1 MMKVYDLITKLP
13 IWKVILFIEEEINKQ
28 GGPKNATCFLIDF
41 KDLLRPV
48 TIEKKGRHI
57 NPWGIDTVMV
67 LCPTSYNHGE
77 WAIEFTCCMECN
89 RGLWNTPLVLLLKQA
104 KGKGFYLSRVFN
116 MKPGDKEM
124 NIISGCDVNIYDTL
138 GSFM

>member
-1 MMKVYDLITKLP
+1 MMRVYDLITKLP
-13 IWKVILFIEEEINKQ
+13 VWKVILFIEEEIDKH
-28 GGPKNATCFLIDF
+28 GGPRNVGGFLIDF

-48 TIEKKGRHI
+48 TIEKKGRNI

-67 LCPTSYNHGE
+67 FCPSQYNHDE

-89 RGLWNTPLVLLLKQA
+89 RGLWSTPLVLLLKQA
-104 KGKGFYLSRVFN
+104 KGKGFYLSRIFN
-116 MKPGDKEM
+116 IKPGDKDM
-124 NIISGCDVNIYDTL
+124 NIVSGRDVNIYDTL